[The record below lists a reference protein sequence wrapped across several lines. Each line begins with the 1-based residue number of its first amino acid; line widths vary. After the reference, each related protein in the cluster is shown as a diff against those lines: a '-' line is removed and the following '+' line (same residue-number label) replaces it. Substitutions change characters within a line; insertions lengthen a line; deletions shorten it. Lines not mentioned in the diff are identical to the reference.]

1 MELLL
6 ALGAAFVFALA
17 CNLDTL
23 LLAMGY
29 AVRGAHMPRGGI
41 LIIALVTTAVTW
53 LSLAL
58 GDAAAWI
65 LTPAASR
72 VLGGLALVGIGLWFL
87 LDCLRRLG
95 QEEKQAIP
103 VSRGLWDCV
112 ALSATLAVNNAGV
125 GVAAGA
131 AGVDVPAAAAVNF
144 AVTLLSLPL
153 GWALGRR
160 LAGRWLDRL
169 ALLITGLLLVL
180 LGLWEILL

>member
-112 ALSATLAVNNAGV
+112 ALSAT
-125 GVAAGA
+125 
-131 AGVDVPAAAAVNF
+131 VNF